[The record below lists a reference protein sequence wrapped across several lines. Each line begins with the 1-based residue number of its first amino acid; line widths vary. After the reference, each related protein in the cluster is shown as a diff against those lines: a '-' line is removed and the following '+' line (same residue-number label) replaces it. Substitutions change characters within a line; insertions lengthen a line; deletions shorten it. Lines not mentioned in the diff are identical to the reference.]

1 MALKFKRPQGFVGS
15 IPRNWVDKQLPACPF
30 CKKEAPGWEIAG
42 EAKLGWN
49 RYHFRCPACHGS
61 VSVPVAA
68 VSQGGIG
75 PQFAIL
81 HAAAPKML
89 TIEDLGTSG
98 SPLKIGQEVSV
109 EELRK
114 QAGG

>member
-1 MALKFKRPQGFVGS
+1 
-15 IPRNWVDKQLPACPF
+15 
-30 CKKEAPGWEIAG
+30 
-42 EAKLGWN
+42 
-49 RYHFRCPACHGS
+49 